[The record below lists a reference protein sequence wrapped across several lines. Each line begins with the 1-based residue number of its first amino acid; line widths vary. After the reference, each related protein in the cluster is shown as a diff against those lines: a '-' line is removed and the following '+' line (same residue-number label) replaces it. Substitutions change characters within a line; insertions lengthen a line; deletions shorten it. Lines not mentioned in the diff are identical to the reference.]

1 MLRNLEFSEKEIR
14 AILDREP
21 LTISSSPEDV
31 STSKEHFVFLRSL
44 FRTKRSLQT
53 LLSPILDSDF
63 SPFESSPAPSSLLVD
78 HILHTLRFPQLPLPQ
93 NLDEIMCL
101 MQSFQKQPLSCL

>member
-1 MLRNLEFSEKEIR
+1 M
-14 AILDREP
+14 
-21 LTISSSPEDV
+21 
-31 STSKEHFVFLRSL
+31 FLRSL
-44 FRTKRSLQT
+44 SRTKHSLAA
-53 LLSPILDSDF
+53 LLSPILDLDF
-63 SPFESSPAPSSLLVD
+63 SPFESTPAPSRLLVS